1 MFRFPLGILGALSFT
16 APAYAVTPFPDDFH
30 SAEIATNGTTLH
42 VRIGGHGP
50 AVVLL
55 HGFGDTGDMWAP
67 VAAALKKDHTV
78 IAPDLRGMGL
88 SAHPDAGYAK
98 KNEAADIAG
107 VMDALDIKTADL
119 VTHDIGNMVG
129 YALAAD
135 YPGRITK
142 WVAIDAPL
150 PGVGNWAAQLSN
162 PKSWHFNFH
171 GPDEERLVAGRER
184 IYLDRFYN
192 ELSDDPSAIDEATRQ
207 HYAELYARPHAMH
220 DAFEQFVAFPQDGVD
235 DRAFL
240 AKGKLTMPVL
250 ALGGEKSYG
259 AGMAT
264 ELAFVASDVTGGVI
278 PHSGHW
284 IMEEN
289 PAGTTT
295 RIVDFLTK

>member
-1 MFRFPLGILGALSFT
+1 
-16 APAYAVTPFPDDFH
+16 
-30 SAEIATNGTTLH
+30 
-42 VRIGGHGP
+42 
-50 AVVLL
+50 
-55 HGFGDTGDMWAP
+55 
-67 VAAALKKDHTV
+67 
-78 IAPDLRGMGL
+78 
-88 SAHPDAGYAK
+88 
-98 KNEAADIAG
+98 
-107 VMDALDIKTADL
+107 
-119 VTHDIGNMVG
+119 
-129 YALAAD
+129 
-135 YPGRITK
+135 
-142 WVAIDAPL
+142 
-150 PGVGNWAAQLSN
+150 
-162 PKSWHFNFH
+162 
-171 GPDEERLVAGRER
+171 
-184 IYLDRFYN
+184 
-192 ELSDDPSAIDEATRQ
+192 
-207 HYAELYARPHAMH
+207 MH

>member
-1 MFRFPLGILGALSFT
+1 MFRFPLGMLGALSFT

-78 IAPDLRGMGL
+78 IVPDLRGMGL

-98 KNEAADIAG
+98 KNEAPTSP
-107 VMDALDIKTADL
+107 ALWTLSTSRRPISLPMT
-119 VTHDIGNMVG
+119 
-129 YALAAD
+129 LAIWSATRWRRTIR
-135 YPGRITK
+135 GGLRK

-192 ELSDDPSAIDEATRQ
+192 ELSDVPSAIDEATRQ
-207 HYAELYARPHAMH
+207 HYGELYPRPHAMH

-240 AKGKLTMPVL
+240 AEGSSPCRSWRSGGRNPMAPVWRPSSRL
-250 ALGGEKSYG
+250 SP
-259 AGMAT
+259 AT
-264 ELAFVASDVTGGVI
+264 
-278 PHSGHW
+278 
-284 IMEEN
+284 
-289 PAGTTT
+289 
-295 RIVDFLTK
+295 

>member
-1 MFRFPLGILGALSFT
+1 
-16 APAYAVTPFPDDFH
+16 
-30 SAEIATNGTTLH
+30 
-42 VRIGGHGP
+42 
-50 AVVLL
+50 
-55 HGFGDTGDMWAP
+55 
-67 VAAALKKDHTV
+67 
-78 IAPDLRGMGL
+78 
-88 SAHPDAGYAK
+88 
-98 KNEAADIAG
+98 
-107 VMDALDIKTADL
+107 MDALDVKTADL

-207 HYAELYARPHAMH
+207 HYGELYARPHAMH